1 MKRSRSRA
9 RLPTTIPKA
18 RKRVAGRTGVDSTPA
33 AFRTAGMD
41 LSPALRDHTQK
52 ALGMKLGKFAA
63 DIERVT
69 VRVEDVNG
77 PKGGVDKVC
86 KAKALLAALPTVI
99 VEQRDPDVYA
109 AVDGALDRLERA
121 VRKSLERRKQKPRT
135 QARKVVAIARGR
147 GERPKAKRR
156 RTR

>member
-1 MKRSRSRA
+1 M
-9 RLPTTIPKA
+9 
-18 RKRVAGRTGVDSTPA
+18 AGRTGVDTTPA

-41 LSPALRDHTQK
+41 LSPALRDHTQMH
-52 ALGMKLGKFAA
+52 LGMKLAKFAR

-86 KAKALLAALPTVI
+86 KVKAVLNSLPTVI

-121 VRKSLERRKQKPRT
+121 VRKALERRKQKPRT
-135 QARKVVAIARGR
+135 QARKVASIARGR
-147 GERPKAKRR
+147 GEKPKPKRR
-156 RTR
+156 RTA